1 MGSKTAAAAAPA
13 TLSTVQVRLDFKS
26 YDEKLFQPFMA
37 KVLQC
42 SNGNPHLT
50 PPPVILDDCLAAN
63 SAYIKARTDRDAN
76 PTVANTQFLESAH
89 IIAADKFEVLAIWVQ
104 DNCDNN
110 AAIVLSFGF
119 KVAKQTRTAA
129 TKPPTPKTVTY
140 VYWMPGSIKF
150 KSESLGQRIR
160 YIVECSSDNGQT
172 WQICGV
178 STKSYE
184 IIASGLTRGK
194 EYIFRIYGS
203 NAAGDGLPW
212 TSGSILAAV

>member
-42 SNGNPHLT
+42 SDGNPFLT
-50 PPPVILDDCLAAN
+50 PPSDIIDDCVASN
-63 SAYIKARTDRDAN
+63 TAYIKARTNRDAN
-76 PTVANTQFLESAH
+76 PTVANTQFLEAARV
-89 IIAADKFEVLAIWVQ
+89 IAADKFEVLAIWVQ
-104 DNCDNN
+104 NNCDNN
-110 AAIVLSFGF
+110 PAIVLSFGF

-129 TKPPTPKTVTY
+129 TKLPAPKTVTY
-140 VYWMPGSIKF
+140 VYGMPGTIKF
-150 KSESLGQRIR
+150 KCESLGLRVR
-160 YIVECSSDNGQT
+160 YIVACSSDNGLT

-178 STKSYE
+178 SPKSFE

-203 NAAGDGLPW
+203 NAAGDGFPW
-212 TSGSILAAV
+212 TSSSILAAV